1 MNLGVD
7 KRLQN
12 FFEDLKK
19 EIPKIQFAEGYRP
32 NKKQEEIYW
41 SQRDRKTGELLPGI
55 KPEDVATWARG
66 GQSAHN
72 HKKAFDVD
80 GINLKTDKEKI
91 DSILQRHPEIQWGYY
106 FRRLG
111 KWNDPRHFQI
121 KDWKHNKLQMAGIGL
136 IGIILL
142 ILIAYFIYTQISKSE
157 IRKIK
162 TEEKLK

>member
-1 MNLGVD
+1 MISGVD

-19 EIPKIQFAEGYRP
+19 EIPQIQFAEGYRT

-72 HKKAFDVD
+72 HRKAFDVD
-80 GINLKTDKEKI
+80 GINLRTDKEKI
-91 DSILQRHPEIQWGYY
+91 DSILKRHPEIQWEFY
-106 FRRLG
+106 FFRKG
-111 KWNDPRHFQI
+111 GWNDPRHFQI
-121 KDWKHNKLQMAGIGL
+121 KDWRNNKLIYSGISLVG
-136 IGIILL
+136 IIILL
-142 ILIAYFIYTQISKSE
+142 LFAYFLYTQFFSKTQ
-157 IRKIK
+157 K
-162 TEEKLK
+162 TVSN